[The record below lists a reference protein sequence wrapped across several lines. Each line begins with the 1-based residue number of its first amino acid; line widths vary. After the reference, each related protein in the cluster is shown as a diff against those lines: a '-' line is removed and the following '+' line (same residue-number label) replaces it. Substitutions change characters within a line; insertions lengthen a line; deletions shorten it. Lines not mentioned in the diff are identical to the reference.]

1 MDNDENLIKR
11 LVQTIGRN
19 VRYAHQFLLTVVRQS
34 TRDNILNSASG
45 LVYSTLM
52 AIVPAFT
59 FIFTFFNA
67 LGVLEPLIDVLR
79 VWVTDLAGADAGGQL
94 LEMIT
99 RYTRNATSLGVV
111 GLVSFLVTMVL
122 LVNKAWSIINRI
134 FRSSRNYNPIKR
146 FLGFVTFLIV
156 SSLLL
161 AAYMSM
167 ESTLTSWYFKIVGIP
182 VGRGLGLYRTYG
194 PSLIVFLIL
203 FLVTYFVPN
212 TKVRF
217 NAALIGSLSGMVII
231 TVFSK
236 FTSLVT
242 RSATKYSVIYGSFA
256 AVFLFLF
263 FCYVFWATLFFSVE
277 LAYVYQFRPDGSTI
291 TGLPQSAAMQL
302 SEGTNIM
309 MLIGSNFRDGK
320 GATTTREMLDR
331 LAIPYNRLQGF
342 LQLLSQLDFITA
354 TNNSYTAFIPKQ
366 PLESLRLQDLVTAIY
381 GMESI
386 DEVELETAGEAVA
399 REVAG
404 KGVSS
409 LGSLT
414 IENLLQRI

>member
-1 MDNDENLIKR
+1 MC
-11 LVQTIGRN
+11 
-19 VRYAHQFLLTVVRQS
+19 S
-34 TRDNILNSASG
+34 S
-45 LVYSTLM
+45 
-52 AIVPAFT
+52 
-59 FIFTFFNA
+59 
-67 LGVLEPLIDVLR
+67 
-79 VWVTDLAGADAGGQL
+79 DL
-94 LEMIT
+94 
-99 RYTRNATSLGVV
+99 
-111 GLVSFLVTMVL
+111 
-122 LVNKAWSIINRI
+122 
-134 FRSSRNYNPIKR
+134 
-146 FLGFVTFLIV
+146 
-156 SSLLL
+156 
-161 AAYMSM
+161 
-167 ESTLTSWYFKIVGIP
+167 
-182 VGRGLGLYRTYG
+182 
-194 PSLIVFLIL
+194 
-203 FLVTYFVPN
+203 
-212 TKVRF
+212 
-217 NAALIGSLSGMVII
+217 
-231 TVFSK
+231 
-236 FTSLVT
+236 
-242 RSATKYSVIYGSFA
+242 
-256 AVFLFLF
+256 
-263 FCYVFWATLFFSVE
+263 VE

-404 KGVSS
+404 KGVAS